1 MVTSGFVLD
10 SMQVDATYDHQEWK
24 GMVRCNQVGQS
35 FRVEALS
42 QAFVGKAV
50 AERLA
55 VDDAVSLGALRK
67 VLQERC
73 GINLESRKTEIRCK
87 ATKSLET
94 SLETLTAGIS
104 ITKLDEDMLARL
116 RDPYTGVWE
125 PCSHTP
131 AGADDCRA
139 RVPWC

>member
-10 SMQVDATYDHQEWK
+10 SMQVDATYDHREWK
-24 GMVRCNQVGQS
+24 GMVRCHQVGQS

-42 QAFVGKAV
+42 QAFVDKAV

-87 ATKSLET
+87 ATKALET

-104 ITKLDEDMLARL
+104 ITKLHEDMLA
-116 RDPYTGVWE
+116 
-125 PCSHTP
+125 
-131 AGADDCRA
+131 
-139 RVPWC
+139 